1 MAEVN
6 QEVAVLLP
14 ILPLLL
20 ESRLGMTED
29 NFFRSTHTIDR
40 EGYQGDNDLRKVIST
55 GVNNQLEDIDRNWIQ
70 HIYDY
75 TTRSKYFK
83 NEDHGGYAVSI
94 GYFISMKDSE
104 DQGYWKTGMNR

>member
-29 NFFRSTHTIDR
+29 NCFRSTHTIDR

-55 GVNNQLEDIDRNWIQ
+55 GVDNQLEDIDRNWIQ
-70 HIYDY
+70 HIYITIPLATNISKMK
-75 TTRSKYFK
+75 TT
-83 NEDHGGYAVSI
+83 A
-94 GYFISMKDSE
+94 
-104 DQGYWKTGMNR
+104 GMQSV

>member
-55 GVNNQLEDIDRNWIQ
+55 GVDNQLEDIDRNWIQ
-70 HIYDY
+70 HIYITIPLATNISKMK
-75 TTRSKYFK
+75 TT
-83 NEDHGGYAVSI
+83 A
-94 GYFISMKDSE
+94 
-104 DQGYWKTGMNR
+104 GMQSV

>member
-70 HIYDY
+70 HIYITIPLATNISKMK
-75 TTRSKYFK
+75 TT
-83 NEDHGGYAVSI
+83 A
-94 GYFISMKDSE
+94 
-104 DQGYWKTGMNR
+104 GMQSV